1 MRVRT
6 RGAEPLLRMERISLE
21 SPSQKL
27 KMLRL
32 QKKKGRK
39 VLLPRLYVRLGG
51 RARSGPRCLGSH

>member
-1 MRVRT
+1 MRVKM
-6 RGAEPLLRMERISLE
+6 RGAESLLRMERISLA
-21 SPSQKL
+21 SLSQKP

-51 RARSGPRCLGSH
+51 RARAGPRFPGSH